1 MSSTLR
7 IILIIGSVLFFAFI
21 VNMVRTKKL
30 ELKYA
35 LIWLLTSFSFVVMS
49 VFPQTVFFV
58 AEILAVE
65 VPANALFL
73 CIIFL
78 LLLMVFALTVAV
90 SRQAGR
96 IKKLIQELGLLKA
109 ELESHS
115 HCHSERS
122 EESVLFT
129 RFLLYD
135 IINLCIKGRGSVMSR
150 KIKQDNYGNAVLFP
164 IALYI
169 VSLGEIEHRHS
180 FTACFPHNLRG
191 IYNRQYQAI
200 L

>member
-7 IILIIGSVLFFAFI
+7 IVLITGSILFFIFI
-21 VNMVRTKKL
+21 INMVRTKKL

-35 LIWLLTSFSFVVMS
+35 LIWLLTSLSFVVMS

-58 AEILAVE
+58 AKTLAIE

-96 IKKLIQELGLLKA
+96 TKKLIQELSLLKA
-109 ELESHS
+109 EVASTKK
-115 HCHSERS
+115 ERS
-122 EESVLFT
+122 
-129 RFLLYD
+129 
-135 IINLCIKGRGSVMSR
+135 
-150 KIKQDNYGNAVLFP
+150 
-164 IALYI
+164 
-169 VSLGEIEHRHS
+169 
-180 FTACFPHNLRG
+180 
-191 IYNRQYQAI
+191 
-200 L
+200 

>member
-7 IILIIGSVLFFAFI
+7 IVLIIGSVLFFAFI

-96 IKKLIQELGLLKA
+96 IKRLVQEMGMLK
-109 ELESHS
+109 
-115 HCHSERS
+115 SE
-122 EESVLFT
+122 
-129 RFLLYD
+129 
-135 IINLCIKGRGSVMSR
+135 INDK
-150 KIKQDNYGNAVLFP
+150 K
-164 IALYI
+164 
-169 VSLGEIEHRHS
+169 
-180 FTACFPHNLRG
+180 
-191 IYNRQYQAI
+191 YNCEADENK
-200 L
+200 